1 VPDSL
6 AAKPEAPGRQ
16 AAFELAAKRL
26 RDAYSQGPIGPL
38 RETMDSSDIESAYA
52 VQSIN
57 TEFWRKAGR
66 RVVGQKIGLTSVAV
80 QRQLGVNQP
89 DFGVLFDDMLIVDG
103 GTLSSK
109 DVLQPK
115 AEGEVAFVMSRDF
128 DNPRATVVDLMSA
141 IAYALPAI
149 EIVDSRMKD
158 WKITIADT
166 VADNASSAF
175 FVLGSQ
181 PQSLAGLDLL
191 TCGMM
196 LTLDGTVASVGA
208 GAACLGHPLT
218 AAAWLAATLSS
229 RGQPLRA
236 GDIVMSGA
244 LGPMVPITPGSQVR
258 VRIGGLGSAE
268 FHYRSAQP

>member
-1 VPDSL
+1 MPDSVN
-6 AAKPEAPGRQ
+6 ATREAPGRQ

-26 RDAYSQGPIGPL
+26 RDAYTQGPIGPL
-38 RETMDSSDIESAYA
+38 RETMESSDIDAAYA

-57 TEFWRKAGR
+57 TDFWRRAGR
-66 RVVGQKIGLTSVAV
+66 RVVGQKIGLTSIAV
-80 QRQLGVNQP
+80 QRQLGVDQP
-89 DFGVLFDDMLIVDG
+89 DFGVLFDDMLIADG
-103 GTLSSK
+103 GILNPAH
-109 DVLQPK
+109 VLQPK
-115 AEGEVAFVMSRDF
+115 AEGEVAFVMARDF
-128 DNPRATVVDLMSA
+128 DNPRATAVDLMSA

-149 EIVDSRMKD
+149 EIVDSRLQD

-229 RGQPLRA
+229 RGRPLRA

-244 LGPMVPITPGSQVR
+244 LGPMVPIAPGNQVR

>member
-1 VPDSL
+1 M
-6 AAKPEAPGRQ
+6 A
-16 AAFELAAKRL
+16 
-26 RDAYSQGPIGPL
+26 
-38 RETMDSSDIESAYA
+38 
-52 VQSIN
+52 
-57 TEFWRKAGR
+57 
-66 RVVGQKIGLTSVAV
+66 
-80 QRQLGVNQP
+80 
-89 DFGVLFDDMLIVDG
+89 
-103 GTLSSK
+103 
-109 DVLQPK
+109 
-115 AEGEVAFVMSRDF
+115 RDF
-128 DNPRATVVDLMSA
+128 DNPRATAVDLMSA

-149 EIVDSRMKD
+149 EIVDSRLQD

-229 RGQPLRA
+229 RGRPLRA

-244 LGPMVPITPGSQVR
+244 LGPMVPIAPGNQVR

>member
-1 VPDSL
+1 MKQQSPD
-6 AAKPEAPGRQ
+6 RQ
-16 AAFELAAKRL
+16 ASFELAAARL
-26 RDAYSQGPIGPL
+26 RDAYRQGPVGPL
-38 RETMDSSDIESAYA
+38 RDTMEAADIDSAYA

-89 DFGVLFDDMLIVDG
+89 DFGVLFDDMLILDG
-103 GTLSSK
+103 GTLNSA

-115 AEGEVAFVMSRDF
+115 AEGEVAFVMARDF
-128 DNPRATVVDLMSA
+128 DNPRATAVDLMAA

-149 EIVDSRMKD
+149 EIVDSRLKD

-181 PQSLAGLDLL
+181 PQSLAGLDLV

-229 RGQPLRA
+229 RGQPLKA
-236 GDIVMSGA
+236 GDIVLSGA
-244 LGPMVPITPGSQVR
+244 LGPMVPIAPGNQVR

-268 FHYRSAQP
+268 FFYRSAQS

>member
-1 VPDSL
+1 MPDSL
-6 AAKPEAPGRQ
+6 AVKQEATGRQ
-16 AAFELAAKRL
+16 AALEIAATRL
-26 RDAYSQGPIGPL
+26 RNAYRQGPVGPL
-38 RETMDSSDIESAYA
+38 RDTMEASDIDSAYA

-57 TEFWRKAGR
+57 TEFWRQAGR
-66 RVVGQKIGLTSVAV
+66 RIVGQKIGLTSIAV
-80 QRQLGVNQP
+80 QRQLGVDQP
-89 DFGVLFDDMLIVDG
+89 DFGVLFDDMLILDG
-103 GTLSSK
+103 GTLNSA

-115 AEGEVAFVMSRDF
+115 AEGEVAFVMARDF

-149 EIVDSRMKD
+149 EIVDSRLKD

-208 GAACLGHPLT
+208 GAACMGHPLT

-229 RGQPLRA
+229 RGQPLKA
-236 GDIVMSGA
+236 GDIIMSGA
-244 LGPMVPITPGSQVR
+244 LGPMVPIAPGNQVR

-268 FHYRSAQP
+268 FFFRSAQP

>member
-1 VPDSL
+1 M
-6 AAKPEAPGRQ
+6 
-16 AAFELAAKRL
+16 
-26 RDAYSQGPIGPL
+26 DA
-38 RETMDSSDIESAYA
+38 SDIDSAYA

-57 TEFWRKAGR
+57 TEFWRQAGR
-66 RVVGQKIGLTSVAV
+66 RVVGQKIGLTSIAV
-80 QRQLGVNQP
+80 QRQLGVSQP
-89 DFGVLFDDMLIVDG
+89 DFGVLFDDMLILDG
-103 GTLSSK
+103 GTLNAAS
-109 DVLQPK
+109 VIQPK
-115 AEGEVAFVMSRDF
+115 AEGEVAFVMGRDF
-128 DNPRATVVDLMSA
+128 DNPRATAVDLMAA

-149 EIVDSRMKD
+149 EIVDSRLKD

-229 RGQPLRA
+229 RGQPLKA
-236 GDIVMSGA
+236 GDIVLSGA
-244 LGPMVPITPGSQVR
+244 LGPMVPIAPGNQVR

-268 FHYRSAQP
+268 FFYRSAQP

>member
-6 AAKPEAPGRQ
+6 AVKQEAEGRQ
-16 AAFELAAKRL
+16 AALELAASRL
-26 RDAYSQGPIGPL
+26 RAAYRQGPIGPL
-38 RETMDSSDIESAYA
+38 RDTMESSDIESAYA

-57 TEFWRKAGR
+57 TEFWRRAGR

-89 DFGVLFDDMLIVDG
+89 DFGVLFDDMLILDG
-103 GTLSSK
+103 GTLNTA

-115 AEGEVAFVMSRDF
+115 AEGEVAFVMARDF
-128 DNPRATVVDLMSA
+128 DNPRATAVDLMAA

-149 EIVDSRMKD
+149 EIVDSRLKD

-181 PQSLAGLDLL
+181 PHSLAGLDLV

-208 GAACLGHPLT
+208 GAACMGHPLT

-229 RGQPLRA
+229 RGQPLKA
-236 GDIVMSGA
+236 GDIVLSGA
-244 LGPMVPITPGSQVR
+244 LGPMVPIAPGNQVR

-268 FHYRSAQP
+268 FFYRSAQP

>member
-1 VPDSL
+1 MPDSL
-6 AAKPEAPGRQ
+6 AVKQETTGRQ
-16 AAFELAAKRL
+16 AALELAARRL
-26 RDAYSQGPIGPL
+26 RDAYRNGPVGPL
-38 RETMDSSDIESAYA
+38 RDTMESSDIDLGYA

-57 TEFWRKAGR
+57 TEFWRQAGR
-66 RVVGQKIGLTSVAV
+66 RIVGQKIGLTSIAV
-80 QRQLGVNQP
+80 QRQLGVDQP
-89 DFGVLFDDMLIVDG
+89 DFGVLFDDMLILDG
-103 GTLSSK
+103 GTLNCA

-115 AEGEVAFVMSRDF
+115 AEGEVAFVMARDF

-149 EIVDSRMKD
+149 EIVDSRLKD

-166 VADNASSAF
+166 VADNASSAY

-196 LTLDGTVASVGA
+196 LTLDGSVASVGA
-208 GAACLGHPLT
+208 GAACMGHPLT

-229 RGQPLRA
+229 RGQPLKA
-236 GDIVMSGA
+236 GDIIMSGA
-244 LGPMVPITPGSQVR
+244 LGPMVPITPGNQVR

-268 FHYRSAQP
+268 FFFRGVQP

>member
-1 VPDSL
+1 MPDSL
-6 AAKPEAPGRQ
+6 AVKQEAPGRQ
-16 AAFELAAKRL
+16 AALELAATRL
-26 RDAYSQGPIGPL
+26 RNAYALGPVGPL
-38 RETMDSSDIESAYA
+38 RDTMDASDIDSAYA

-57 TEFWRKAGR
+57 TEFWRQAGR
-66 RVVGQKIGLTSVAV
+66 RVVGQKIGLTSIAV
-80 QRQLGVNQP
+80 QRQLGVSQP
-89 DFGVLFDDMLIVDG
+89 DFGVLFDDMLILDG
-103 GTLSSK
+103 GTLNAAS
-109 DVLQPK
+109 VIQPK
-115 AEGEVAFVMSRDF
+115 AEGEVAFVMGRDF
-128 DNPRATVVDLMSA
+128 DNPRATAVDLMAA

-149 EIVDSRMKD
+149 EIVDSRLKD

-229 RGQPLRA
+229 RGQPLKA
-236 GDIVMSGA
+236 GDIVLSGA
-244 LGPMVPITPGSQVR
+244 LGPMVPIAPGNQVR

-268 FHYRSAQP
+268 FFYRSAQP

>member
-1 VPDSL
+1 M
-6 AAKPEAPGRQ
+6 AAA
-16 AAFELAAKRL
+16 RL
-26 RDAYSQGPIGPL
+26 RDAYVHGPIGPL
-38 RETMDSSDIESAYA
+38 RDTMESCDIDSAYA

-66 RVVGQKIGLTSVAV
+66 RIVGQKIGLTSVAV
-80 QRQLGVNQP
+80 QRQLGVSEP
-89 DFGVLFDDMLIVDG
+89 DFGVLFDDMLIADG
-103 GTLSSK
+103 GVLNAA

-115 AEGEVAFVMSRDF
+115 AEGEVAFIMGRDL
-128 DNPRATVVDLMSA
+128 DNPRCTAVDLMSA

-149 EIVDSRMKD
+149 EIVDSRFQD

-196 LTLDGTVASVGA
+196 LALDGAVASVGA

-229 RGQPLRA
+229 KGRPLRA

-244 LGPMVPITPGSQVR
+244 LGPMVPVAPGNQVR

-268 FHYRSAQP
+268 FSYRSAQP

>member
-1 VPDSL
+1 VPDSF
-6 AAKPEAPGRQ
+6 AAKQQATGRQ
-16 AAFELAAKRL
+16 TALELAATRL
-26 RDAYSQGPIGPL
+26 RDAYAQGPIAPL
-38 RETMDSSDIESAYA
+38 RETMEPTDIDSAYA

-57 TEFWRKAGR
+57 TQFWRQAGR
-66 RVVGQKIGLTSVAV
+66 RVVGQKIGLTSSAV
-80 QRQLGVNQP
+80 QRQLGVSQP
-89 DFGVLFDDMLIVDG
+89 DFGVLFDDRLIADG
-103 GTLSSK
+103 GILNVA

-115 AEGEVAFVMSRDF
+115 AEGEVAFVMARDF

-149 EIVDSRMKD
+149 EIVDSRFMD

-166 VADNASSAF
+166 VADNASAAF

-196 LTLDGTVASVGA
+196 LTIDGSVASVGA
-208 GAACLGHPLT
+208 GAACMGHPLN
-218 AAAWLAATLSS
+218 AAAWLATTLSS
-229 RGQPLRA
+229 RGEPLKA
-236 GDIVMSGA
+236 GDIIMSGA
-244 LGPMVPITPGSQVR
+244 LGPMVPIAPGNQVR

-268 FHYRSAQP
+268 FFFRSAQT